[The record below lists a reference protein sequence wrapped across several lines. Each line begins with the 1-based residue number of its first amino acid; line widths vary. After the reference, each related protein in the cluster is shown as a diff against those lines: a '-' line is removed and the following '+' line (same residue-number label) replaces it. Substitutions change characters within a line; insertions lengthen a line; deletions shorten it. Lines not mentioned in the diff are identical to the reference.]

1 MRKRKKSAY
10 RSKQMGIPRATKE
23 IAKRDSILYEQL
35 KKLDE
40 ADPNVY
46 KAYVLEFE
54 PGSASQLHQGIFG
67 GAFLDSLRLYFWN
80 SFWIAFI

>member
-1 MRKRKKSAY
+1 
-10 RSKQMGIPRATKE
+10 MGIPRATKE

-67 GAFLDSLRLYFWN
+67 GLFWTALGFIFGIV
-80 SFWIAFI
+80 FWIAFI